1 METGSVPPM
10 VIAHRGAS
18 GYALEN
24 SIAAF
29 REAAVRRADGIEL
42 DVHATSDGEFL
53 VHHDP
58 VISGIGPIA
67 ELPASRFA
75 AHRLANGEALPRLGD
90 ALSAAGG
97 LDVWVEVKALDPR
110 WDDSLLRALG
120 NGPAPDRYA
129 VHSFDHR
136 IIARLGGL
144 QPELRR
150 GVLLT
155 SYLVDPVAAVHAA
168 DADALWMEASLLDGE
183 LVENMTAAGVIVI
196 AWTVNRESEIRRL
209 TALGVH
215 GICGNYPDLI
225 RDNSRIHA

>member
-42 DVHATSDGEFL
+42 DVHATSDGAFL

>member
-1 METGSVPPM
+1 METGSAPPM

-29 REAAVRRADGIEL
+29 REASARGADGVEL
-42 DVHATSDGEFL
+42 DVHATADGKFL

-58 VISGIGPIA
+58 AIGGIGPIA

-75 AHRLANGEALPRLGD
+75 AHRLANGEPLPSLGE
-90 ALSAAGG
+90 ALSAASG
-97 LDVWVEVKALDPR
+97 LDVWVEVKGLEPR
-110 WDDSLLRALG
+110 WDANLLAVLDG
-120 NGPAPDRYA
+120 GPTPDRYA

-136 IIARLGGL
+136 IIARLGER
-144 QPELRR
+144 QPALRR

-155 SYLVDPVAAVHAA
+155 SYLVDSVAAVHAA
-168 DADALWMEASLLDGE
+168 DADALWMEASLIDSD
-183 LVENMTAAGVIVI
+183 LVESMTAAGVSVI
-196 AWTVNRESEIRRL
+196 AWTVNSESEIRRL
-209 TALGVH
+209 TTLGVH

-225 RDNSRIHA
+225 RENSRIHA

>member
-1 METGSVPPM
+1 MNPAAAPPL

-29 REAAVRRADGIEL
+29 REAAARGADGIEL
-42 DVHATSDGEFL
+42 DVHATADGDFV

-58 VISGIGPIA
+58 TISGVGPIA
-67 ELPASRFA
+67 DLA
-75 AHRLANGEALPRLGD
+75 AARLSSHRLANGEPLPTLGD
-90 ALSAAGG
+90 ALAAAAG
-97 LDVWVEVKALDPR
+97 LDVWVEVKRLAPR
-110 WDDSLLRALG
+110 WDEALLQTLG
-120 NGPAPDRYA
+120 RGPTPARYA

-136 IIARLGGL
+136 IIARLG
-144 QPELRR
+144 EHETTLRR

-168 DADALWMEASLLDGE
+168 DADTLWMQADFIDRD
-183 LVENMTAAGVIVI
+183 LVETMAEVGLAVI
-196 AWTVNRESEIRRL
+196 AWTVNGEAEVRRL
-209 TALGVH
+209 AALGVQ

-225 RDNSRIHA
+225 RENIARHA

>member
-1 METGSVPPM
+1 METGSAPPM

-29 REAAVRRADGIEL
+29 REAAVRQADGIEL

-58 VISGIGPIA
+58 AISGIGPIA
-67 ELPASRFA
+67 GLPASRFA
-75 AHRLANGEALPRLGD
+75 AHRLANGEPLPRLSD
-90 ALSAAGG
+90 ALSAASG
-97 LDVWVEVKALDPR
+97 LDVWVEVKGLEPR

-120 NGPAPDRYA
+120 NGPTPDRYA

-144 QPELRR
+144 QPGLRR

-168 DADALWMEASLLDGE
+168 DADALWMETSFIDSD
-183 LVENMTAAGVIVI
+183 LVENMTAAGVSVI
-196 AWTVNRESEIRRL
+196 AWTVNSESEIRRL

-225 RDNSRIHA
+225 REISRIHA

>member
-1 METGSVPPM
+1 MGPGSAPPM

-29 REAAVRRADGIEL
+29 REASARGADGIEL
-42 DVHATSDGEFL
+42 DVHATADGEFL

-58 VISGIGPIA
+58 AIAGIGAIA
-67 ELPASRFA
+67 ELAASQFA
-75 AHRLANGEALPRLGD
+75 AHRLANGESIPSLSE

-97 LDVWVEVKALDPR
+97 LDVWVEVKALDTR
-110 WDDSLLRALG
+110 WDDALLHALDH
-120 NGPAPDRYA
+120 GPVPDRYA

-144 QPELRR
+144 QPGLRR

-168 DADALWMEASLLDGE
+168 DADALWMEASLIDSD
-183 LVENMTAAGVIVI
+183 LVENMTAAGVTVI
-196 AWTVNRESEIRRL
+196 AWTVNSESEIRRL
-209 TALGVH
+209 TTLGVH

-225 RDNSRIHA
+225 REQSRTHA